1 MRRGIWVAGS
11 PALDIILKSKR
22 LFFHLISTPFKRR
35 IKVQIKD
42 ALHQINVFSHSINSI
57 HPEYS
62 YEIVKCWDGPF
73 REWFRKEVP
82 ATGYSKQSGVYL
94 FSNRESEILY
104 IGKAGA
110 NNFAA
115 EIYSK
120 FRAASK
126 VDEKDVPY
134 FGNSPMAKWASNGYA
149 SLFLHGEIYISA
161 VCIYPQEFSSL
172 IEVYLHVW
180 CSINGGL
187 PPLNNRIG

>member
-1 MRRGIWVAGS
+1 M
-11 PALDIILKSKR
+11 
-22 LFFHLISTPFKRR
+22 
-35 IKVQIKD
+35 KVND
-42 ALHQINVFSHSINSI
+42 ALNQINIFSHSINSL

-62 YEIVKCWDGPF
+62 YKIVECWDGPF
-73 REWFRKEVP
+73 KEWFRKEVP
-82 ATGYSKQSGVYL
+82 ANGYSEESGVYL
-94 FSNRESEILY
+94 FSNKETEILY

-126 VDEKDVPY
+126 VDENDVPY
-134 FGNSPMAKWASNGYA
+134 FGNSPMAKWAPNDYANYFLNGEVYV
-149 SLFLHGEIYISA
+149 SA
-161 VCIYPQEFSSL
+161 VCIKPKDFSSL